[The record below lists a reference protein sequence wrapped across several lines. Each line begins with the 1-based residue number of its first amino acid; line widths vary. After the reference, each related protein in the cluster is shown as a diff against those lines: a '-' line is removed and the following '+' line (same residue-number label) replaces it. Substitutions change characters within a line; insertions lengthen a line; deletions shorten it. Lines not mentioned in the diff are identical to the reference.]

1 MPAAIASYTHGV
13 RSWRLL
19 QSTDVRVAEQTNI
32 PGAGLPRAVVSL
44 NVSSVGDKMLD
55 IETWG
60 TVPATLITIG
70 LATYI
75 AQSHCTMPTYAEYG
89 LILMSAG
96 IILSS
101 VGLITYKLKTRQP

>member
-1 MPAAIASYTHGV
+1 
-13 RSWRLL
+13 
-19 QSTDVRVAEQTNI
+19 
-32 PGAGLPRAVVSL
+32 
-44 NVSSVGDKMLD
+44 MLD

-60 TVPATLITIG
+60 TVPATLITTGLATLLGLVEEPQRLTAATLITTG

-75 AQSHCTMPTYAEYG
+75 VQSYCTMPTYAEYG